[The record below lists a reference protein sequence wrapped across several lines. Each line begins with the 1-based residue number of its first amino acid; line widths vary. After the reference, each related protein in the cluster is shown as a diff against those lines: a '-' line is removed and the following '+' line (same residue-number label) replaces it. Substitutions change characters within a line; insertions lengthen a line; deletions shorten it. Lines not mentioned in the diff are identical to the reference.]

1 MKPSKYISNFL
12 DVLIAFVLLLFFASF
27 GFRDGRTSGWYQQFF
42 PNLNGSTITSITF
55 LDSLTGFAVT
65 NSNSLLQEYIL
76 KTTNGGDNW
85 LINFTFNTQNSN
97 WSFVKIASVDSNTV
111 FAFSWTEMFT
121 TTNRGNNWNLI
132 NYDLYPDDIAVIN
145 KDTILAV
152 LSNGFDGGVY
162 RTTNGG
168 LNWQALG
175 PVGGSGQPYS
185 IYMFN
190 KDIGFNQGSS
200 GMKKTTNGGVNWFV
214 IPGEMYSGIKFIDSL
229 TGWKCTD
236 SIKKTINGGLNW
248 ISQRAPNFS
257 NSFTN
262 SSFSIINQDTIWLV
276 GARKFSHAPIYKT
289 TNGGTNWGYQVPDTT
304 FQIYSY
310 NFISFINSKVGWVS
324 LMQNNYEI
332 HTITGGNDTTFF
344 TGIKL
349 VENFIPS
356 GYTLGQNYPN
366 PFNPSTNIP
375 FELNES
381 GYIILKVYDITGR
394 TIKEMINGR
403 WGKGRYI
410 LDFDGSRLPSGI
422 YFYRIEITGD
432 ITKTPFTE
440 TKKMLMIK

>member
-1 MKPSKYISNFL
+1 MKLSKYISKVL
-12 DVLIAFVLLLFFASF
+12 DVLIAVVLLLFFASF
-27 GFRDGRTSGWYQQFF
+27 GFRDGRTSGWYQQWF
-42 PNLNGSTITSITF
+42 PNLNGSTITSMTF
-55 LDSLTGFAVT
+55 IDSLTGFAVT
-65 NSNSLLQEYIL
+65 NSNSLLQQYIL

-85 LINFTFNTQNSN
+85 LINYNFNTPNSN

-168 LNWQALG
+168 ISWQPLG

-190 KDIGFNQGSS
+190 KDMGFNLSS
-200 GMKKTTNGGVNWFV
+200 SAMKKTTNGGVNWFV
-214 IPGEMYSGIKFIDSL
+214 IPNEAFSDIKFYDSL
-229 TGWKCTD
+229 IGWKCNGD
-236 SIKKTINGGLNW
+236 IRKTTNGGLNW
-248 ISQRAPNFS
+248 IVQQLPQVFV
-257 NSFTN
+257 NSMLKLSMYDTNNIWGVGGFTVINNKAYGIMFKSTN
-262 SSFSIINQDTIWLV
+262 SGN
-276 GARKFSHAPIYKT
+276 
-289 TNGGTNWGYQVPDTT
+289 NWGYQLADTS
-304 FQIYSY
+304 IHIAMRYY
-310 NFISFINSKVGWVS
+310 FINFLNKYIGWSYALSTGVHTTVGGS
-324 LMQNNYEI
+324 
-332 HTITGGNDTTFF
+332 DTTFF

-375 FELNES
+375 F
-381 GYIILKVYDITGR
+381 
-394 TIKEMINGR
+394 
-403 WGKGRYI
+403 
-410 LDFDGSRLPSGI
+410 
-422 YFYRIEITGD
+422 
-432 ITKTPFTE
+432 
-440 TKKMLMIK
+440 

>member
-1 MKPSKYISNFL
+1 MKLSKYISKVL
-12 DVLIAFVLLLFFASF
+12 DILIAIVLLLFFASF
-27 GFRDGRTSGWYQQFF
+27 GFRDGRTSGWYQQWF
-42 PNLNGSTITSITF
+42 PNLNGSTITSMTF

-85 LINFTFNTQNSN
+85 LINYNFNTPNSN

-111 FAFSWTEMFT
+111 FAFSWTEMFK
-121 TTNRGNNWNLI
+121 TTNKGINWNII
-132 NYDLYPDDIAVIN
+132 NYDLYPEDVAIIN
-145 KDTILAV
+145 IDTILAV
-152 LSNGFDGGVY
+152 KSGGLNGGVY
-162 RTTNGG
+162 RSINGG
-168 LNWQALG
+168 LNWQLIWTLG
-175 PVGGSGQPYS
+175 ITSGNPYS

-214 IPGEMYSGIKFIDSL
+214 IPGEMYSGIQFIDSL

-332 HTITGGNDTTFF
+332 HTKVGGDSSIIQAININNSLVLDEF
-344 TGIKL
+344 KL
-349 VENFIPS
+349 
-356 GYTLGQNYPN
+356 YQNYPN
-366 PFNPSTNIP
+366 PFNSKSNIK
-375 FELNES
+375 
-381 GYIILKVYDITGR
+381 YQILKTAEIKIKIFNISGKEIKTLLNKQQNRGDYQIT
-394 TIKEMINGR
+394 
-403 WGKGRYI
+403 
-410 LDFDGSRLPSGI
+410 FDGENLSSGI
-422 YFYRIEITGD
+422 YFYSLYADGVRID
-432 ITKTPFTE
+432 
-440 TKKMLMIK
+440 TKKMVLLK